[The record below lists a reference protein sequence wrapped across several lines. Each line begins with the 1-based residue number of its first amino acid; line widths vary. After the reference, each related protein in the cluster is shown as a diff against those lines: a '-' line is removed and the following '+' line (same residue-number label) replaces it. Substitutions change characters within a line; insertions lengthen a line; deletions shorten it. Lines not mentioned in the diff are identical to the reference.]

1 MKKPRQFRIDVDLL
15 ERFDKVNEKLA
26 VNGSEVIRRM
36 IKNYVEENERRV
48 LEMEKVEF
56 LKVANRKYEVDGYTI
71 QYSEQ
76 PNYEWFALVNGEF
89 VDVSGYD
96 WEDFDGFIE
105 AAIEE
110 YQK

>member
-26 VNGSEVIRRM
+26 VNGSEIIRRM
-36 IKNYVEENERRV
+36 IRNYVEENERRV
-48 LEMEKVEF
+48 LKMEKAEF
-56 LKVANRKYEVDGYTI
+56 LKVANGEYEVDGYTI

-105 AAIEE
+105 AVIEE
-110 YQK
+110 FQK